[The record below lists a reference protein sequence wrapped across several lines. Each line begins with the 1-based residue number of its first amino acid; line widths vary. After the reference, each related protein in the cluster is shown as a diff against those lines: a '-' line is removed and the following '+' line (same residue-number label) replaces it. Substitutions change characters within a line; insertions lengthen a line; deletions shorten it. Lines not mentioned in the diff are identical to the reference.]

1 MITGRNCRLRP
12 IFPFSDYCQ
21 GQACF
26 DTAQFWSKQFDS
38 ASSDGQYCTLTIG
51 KTLLR
56 HRCSVGKLR
65 LERRLRRETPWS
77 IGGDRPRMNTQ
88 NLINDSIKEASAE

>member
-1 MITGRNCRLRP
+1 MITWRNCRLRP

-56 HRCSVGKLR
+56 HRCSVESCAWNVGFDEKR
-65 LERRLRRETPWS
+65 HGVLEGTGR
-77 IGGDRPRMNTQ
+77 G
-88 NLINDSIKEASAE
+88 